1 MASKRDDAAMAVPA
15 LCHLCSRPTLRSCRN
30 CGRPACDEHI
40 AGGVCVECR
49 VGRRGRAPGVR
60 VA

>member
-15 LCHLCSRPTLRSCRN
+15 LCHLCSRPTLRSCLN

-49 VGRRGRAPGVR
+49 VGRRGRAPGAR